1 MQLITQWYSIPGMSI
16 MTLVV
21 GLLLYRRSQYEWLR
35 LLISSVPG
43 GMLLNVALKQVF
55 HRARPQ
61 FDDPLV
67 TLGSYSFPSG
77 HTTAATLFY
86 GFLTLLQTQLPGQT
100 AVRRRAIV
108 VGAMLM
114 VLLVATSRVYLG
126 AHHLSDVSATM
137 LEGALW
143 SALSVAL
150 LRVMQRHRA
159 EKPSARI

>member
-1 MQLITQWYSIPGMSI
+1 

-77 HTTAATLFY
+77 HTTAATLLY
-86 GFLTLLQTQLPGQT
+86 G
-100 AVRRRAIV
+100 
-108 VGAMLM
+108 
-114 VLLVATSRVYLG
+114 S
-126 AHHLSDVSATM
+126 
-137 LEGALW
+137 
-143 SALSVAL
+143 
-150 LRVMQRHRA
+150 
-159 EKPSARI
+159 